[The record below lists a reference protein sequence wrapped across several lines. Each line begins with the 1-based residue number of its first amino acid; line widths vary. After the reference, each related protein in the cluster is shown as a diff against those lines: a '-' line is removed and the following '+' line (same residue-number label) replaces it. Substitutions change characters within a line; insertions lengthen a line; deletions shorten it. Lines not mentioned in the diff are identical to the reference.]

1 MSAKPSA
8 IEALSPK
15 FKILLE
21 KKSLKDDADVLSINV
36 SEDIDAISMF
46 EISLESWDEIKQQL
60 TWIDNDTFTLGS
72 EVEIQ
77 MGFEDKLKTVFIG
90 QITGLEPEFSAENN
104 PKLVVR
110 GHDRRHLL
118 LRGKKTRSFANMS
131 DAAIAKKIAQAHG
144 LTPKVIETKPKVT
157 LESVIQHNQTDFEFL
172 QHRARRIG
180 YELVVEGKELHF
192 RPHANDAK
200 AVVTL
205 SAKNELLEFL
215 PRLTTMTQM
224 TQVEVRGWSVEK
236 KESIVAIAKAAKE
249 TNKMGGKTLGVA
261 QVAKIKGFDD
271 SAKKASHT
279 IISEPVTTPAEA
291 DLLAAGQLKD
301 MAIAFITAEGTSQG
315 LADLRAG
322 KMIKITDAGKN
333 FSGLYYLT
341 SVQHSYSEDNGYETK
356 FTAKRN
362 SS

>member
-1 MSAKPSA
+1 MSSKPSA
-8 IEALSPK
+8 IEALSPQ

-21 KKSLKDDADVLSINV
+21 KQPLKDDSDVLSINV
-36 SEDIDAISMF
+36 SEDLDAISMF
-46 EISLESWDEIKQQL
+46 DITLESWDEIKQKL

-77 MGFEDKLKTVFIG
+77 MGFEDKLKTVFVG
-90 QITGLEPEFSAENN
+90 QITGLEPEFSLENN

-118 LRGKKTRSFANMS
+118 LRGKQTRSFAKMS
-131 DAAIAKKIAQAHG
+131 DAAIAKEIAQAHG
-144 LTPKVIETKPKVT
+144 LTPKVVETKPKVT

-172 QHRARRIG
+172 QHRAKRIG
-180 YELVVEGKELHF
+180 YEVMVEGKELHF

-200 AVVTL
+200 EVATF
-205 SAKNELLEFL
+205 SAKTELLEFL

-224 TQVEVRGWSVEK
+224 TQVEVRGWSVAEK
-236 KESIVAIAKAAKE
+236 KAITSIAKAAKE

-261 QVAKIKGFDD
+261 QVAKIKGFD
-271 SAKKASHT
+271 KTASHT
-279 IISEPVTTPAEA
+279 VIAEPVATQAEA
-291 DLLAAGQLKD
+291 DLLSAGQLKD

-322 KMIKITDAGKN
+322 KMIKVTDAGKQ